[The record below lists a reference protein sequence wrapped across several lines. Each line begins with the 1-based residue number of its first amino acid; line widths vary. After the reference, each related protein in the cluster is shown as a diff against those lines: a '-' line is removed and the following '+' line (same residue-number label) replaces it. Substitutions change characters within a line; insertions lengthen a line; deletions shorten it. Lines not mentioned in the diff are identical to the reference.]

1 MAPVLTTREL
11 FRSRS
16 VSIAEISCRH
26 PKGGEGH
33 EEETPGLTVAFPRS
47 GVYRRHGRSGCDL
60 VDPNHAVLFRAGE
73 VCRFSHPT
81 DGGDEST
88 AFTFADEAGFETSH
102 FPVPVV
108 PAGAAAVAL
117 VHRLRRICREPAARA
132 IEIDE
137 CALSLLAAAVASAQR
152 AAMGPPRPSDRRR
165 RRVDAVRELLAS
177 RFRDRLTLDGIAYAA
192 GCSPFHLV
200 REFRAETG
208 LPVHRYLTRLRLR
221 AAMDRVAGGAD
232 DLTLLALDLGFSS
245 HAHLTDT
252 FRREFGVPPS
262 RVRAAAPKA
271 ELDLM
276 RKKLEA

>member
-16 VSIAEISCRH
+16 VSILEISCRH
-26 PKGGEGH
+26 PKGVAGH
-33 EEETPGLTVAFPRS
+33 EEETPGLTIAFLRS

-60 VDPNHAVLFRAGE
+60 VDPNHAVLFGAGE

-88 AFTFADEAGFETSH
+88 AFTFADEAGVESSQ

-108 PAGAAAVAL
+108 SAGAASVAL

-132 IEIDE
+132 LEIDE
-137 CALSLLAAAVASAQR
+137 CALALLAAAVASARR
-152 AAMGPPRPSDRRR
+152 APMERPRPSDRRR
-165 RRVDAVRELLAS
+165 RRVDAARELLAS
-177 RFRDRLTLDGIAYAA
+177 RFGDRLTLDGIAAA
-192 GCSPFHLV
+192 IGCSPFHLV

-221 AAMDRVAGGAD
+221 AAIDRVAGGNE
-232 DLTLLALDLGFSS
+232 DLTSLALDLGFSS

-262 RVRAAAPKA
+262 RLRASAPES
-271 ELDLM
+271 ELELM
-276 RKKLEA
+276 RKNLEA